1 MIETLQKYEK
11 YYDHTRNINLLSSI
25 PRLYVGIGSGALP
38 QGSSQLIYFSEFKF
52 IMESG
57 DDFYIRFPEIQSENS
72 SQ

>member
-38 QGSSQLIYFSEFKF
+38 QGSYQLIYFSKFKF
-52 IMESG
+52 LME
-57 DDFYIRFPEIQSENS
+57 
-72 SQ
+72 